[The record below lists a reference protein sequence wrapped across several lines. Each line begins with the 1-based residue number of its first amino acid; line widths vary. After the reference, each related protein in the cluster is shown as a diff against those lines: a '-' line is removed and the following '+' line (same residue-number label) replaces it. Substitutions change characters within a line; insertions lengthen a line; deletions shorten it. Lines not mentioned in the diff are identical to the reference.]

1 MAPESLPE
9 LLARHEGAAASML
22 PQRVFDF
29 IAGGGGEEISVREAA
44 AAWRAFRLRPR
55 VLRDVST
62 VDPSTS
68 VCGVDIPTP
77 VMVAPTAYHVVAHP
91 DAEVETA
98 RGINAAAGLMVVATR
113 ANAELEQIVLALD
126 GPWWFQVY
134 VMRDRDI
141 TASLVRRATQL
152 GAAALVVTG
161 DTPMLSRRRHS
172 ASLPPLT
179 PEQLLGNSLP
189 YLKPGAEMAQDANQD
204 PSITFEIVQWLRDIS
219 GLPVLV
225 KGVLRADDAI
235 SCLEA
240 GAAGVIVSNHG
251 GRQLDRV
258 VPTAAA
264 LADVADAVAGRGDVL
279 VDGGIRTG
287 IDVLVA
293 LALGARAV
301 MIGRPVCWALAAEG
315 ARGVQLLLELLR
327 DEFIEAMTLAGA
339 RSVADIDRSLVVPR
353 SAGGGLDGRS
363 SAG

>member
-1 MAPESLPE
+1 MARESLSE
-9 LLARHEGAAASML
+9 LLARHETAAAATL

-55 VLRDVST
+55 VLRDVSS

-68 VCGVDIPTP
+68 VCGVHLTAP

-91 DAEVETA
+91 EAEVETA
-98 RGINAAAGLMVVATR
+98 RGVNAAGGLMVVATR
-113 ANAELEQIVLALD
+113 ATAELEQIVLALD
-126 GPWWFQVY
+126 SPWWFQVY

-152 GAAALVVTG
+152 GAAALVLTG

-172 ASLPPLT
+172 ASVPPLT
-179 PEQLLGNSLP
+179 TEQLLGSAAP
-189 YLKPGAEMAQDANQD
+189 YLKPGAEIAHDANQD
-204 PSITFEIVQWLRDIS
+204 PSITFEIIEWLRDLS

-225 KGVLRADDAI
+225 KGVLRADDAVA
-235 SCLEA
+235 CLDA

-258 VPTAAA
+258 LPTAAA
-264 LADVADAVAGRGDVL
+264 LADVAGAVGGRGDVL

-301 MIGRPVCWALAAEG
+301 LIGRPVCWALATDG
-315 ARGVQLLLELLR
+315 AQAVQLLLEMLR
-327 DEFIEAMTLAGA
+327 EDFVEAMTLAGSA
-339 RSVADIDRSLVVPR
+339 SAGEIDRSLVV
-353 SAGGGLDGRS
+353 SA
-363 SAG
+363 AG